1 LQAQEIDTTLS
12 WLHCQLIMVCVRAE
26 SQMMLQQQ
34 QQHVGHSS
42 LSPPAVPPAPV
53 ITHTAATPQD
63 SPNTTL
69 ETGAI
74 GLHRLNPNISLYASS
89 LSIDSIDRS
98 SVSKMR
104 VCNSLWRGSSL
115 WGYYLVSCAANPE
128 TLGKPAS
135 LCKNQC
141 GTPIVLK
148 RCFLHSFRSML
159 FEWVPYLSRTF
170 SALLT
175 IFDQ

>member
-1 LQAQEIDTTLS
+1 
-12 WLHCQLIMVCVRAE
+12 
-26 SQMMLQQQ
+26 MMLQQ

-42 LSPPAVPPAPV
+42 LSAAAVPQAPV

-98 SVSKMR
+98 SVSICTFAI
-104 VCNSLWRGSSL
+104 VFERGSSPRADSRFMCSESRDS
-115 WGYYLVSCAANPE
+115 GKTGS
-128 TLGKPAS
+128 TL
-135 LCKNQC
+135 
-141 GTPIVLK
+141 
-148 RCFLHSFRSML
+148 
-159 FEWVPYLSRTF
+159 
-170 SALLT
+170 
-175 IFDQ
+175 